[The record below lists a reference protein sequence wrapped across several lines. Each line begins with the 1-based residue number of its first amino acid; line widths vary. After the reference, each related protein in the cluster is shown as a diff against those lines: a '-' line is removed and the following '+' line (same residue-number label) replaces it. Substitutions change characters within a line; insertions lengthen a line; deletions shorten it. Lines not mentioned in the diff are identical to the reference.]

1 MVRCLL
7 LTSDGSSCTVC
18 LHLITTPHWTPN
30 VKLSTKPP
38 NIPASYSANL
48 CCTKSWTCSSPGPS
62 LFHYPHICV
71 DTEETGG
78 HKKLGYL
85 CIKLESQLHMY
96 KLSCSN
102 KTKMEFRTSSRMSA
116 QQDDLVL
123 LFECICSSFIY
134 WTRPHLPILCHIS
147 IFLWTQTKEEG
158 GQEGHICH
166 A

>member
-1 MVRCLL
+1 MVQVVLCAYTWLPHPTGL
-7 LTSDGSSCTVC
+7 QMWSCQLNLQIYQLAIQQIYAALNPEHAVALAQASS
-18 LHLITTPHWTPN
+18 IT
-30 VKLSTKPP
+30 
-38 NIPASYSANL
+38 
-48 CCTKSWTCSSPGPS
+48 
-62 LFHYPHICV
+62 PHICV

-78 HKKLGYL
+78 HKKLGYI

-96 KLSCSN
+96 KLSCSD

-134 WTRPHLPILCHIS
+134 WTRPHLPMLCHIS